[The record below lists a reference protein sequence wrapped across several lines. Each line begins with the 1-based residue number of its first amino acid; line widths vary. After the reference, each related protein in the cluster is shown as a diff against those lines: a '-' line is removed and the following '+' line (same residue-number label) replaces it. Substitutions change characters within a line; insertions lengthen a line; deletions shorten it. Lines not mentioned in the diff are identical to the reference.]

1 VGDHTYRWCDVVAF
15 ARACGEWE
23 ALTLAAGRRAQR
35 LASEPAPPAAA
46 VDRAVDE
53 AAVAFRRERQLLAAD
68 ELRAWLERWDLR
80 IEDWLGYLRGSVLGD
95 TLRGPVVAPVPG
107 PAADPR
113 LTWTEAVCSGA
124 LQVLAVR
131 LATGLAARAGV
142 GRPPVEPGEVSDPA
156 IGLMLAADAEQFAA
170 GHAGDAQL
178 EVDVYNHRLDWTLV
192 CCELVVHGREEVLRE
207 VAMCVR
213 HDGLSLREAA
223 ARAGLTTTPVWSRV
237 AEVDPALRGHLAATG
252 VGELLGPVTVPG
264 GVLLAQVIDRV
275 APDLHDP
282 DTRAFATA
290 HAGQQA
296 LAVAVTER
304 ARWHDHL

>member
-1 VGDHTYRWCDVVAF
+1 
-15 ARACGEWE
+15 
-23 ALTLAAGRRAQR
+23 
-35 LASEPAPPAAA
+35 
-46 VDRAVDE
+46 
-53 AAVAFRRERQLLAAD
+53 
-68 ELRAWLERWDLR
+68 
-80 IEDWLGYLRGSVLGD
+80 
-95 TLRGPVVAPVPG
+95 
-107 PAADPR
+107 
-113 LTWTEAVCSGA
+113 
-124 LQVLAVR
+124 
-131 LATGLAARAGV
+131 
-142 GRPPVEPGEVSDPA
+142 
-156 IGLMLAADAEQFAA
+156 MLAADAEQFAA